1 MGGRVT
7 QMCYWTIMKL
17 GLLSLS
23 FSCLFLFCCGIFVP
37 RTETDTALTA
47 VDVRVLTTRPPG
59 RVPAGAYF

>member
-1 MGGRVT
+1 
-7 QMCYWTIMKL
+7 MKL

-23 FSCLFLFCCGIFVP
+23 LSCLFLFCCGIFVP
-37 RTETDTALTA
+37 RTETDAALTA